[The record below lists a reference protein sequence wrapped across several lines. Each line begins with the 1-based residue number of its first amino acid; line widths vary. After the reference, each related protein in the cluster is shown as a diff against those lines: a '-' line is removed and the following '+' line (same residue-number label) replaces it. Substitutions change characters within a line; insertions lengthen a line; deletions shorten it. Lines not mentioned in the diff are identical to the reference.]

1 MNRLIIATTLAGLA
15 IAVPSKDASAQGYNP
30 FQIGGAVGAAI
41 PIGDLGNT
49 ANTGYNV
56 TLALGYKPAASPLGF
71 RFDAAYNEFGFEGG
85 GGNFNIPS
93 FTANLV
99 YDLPSG
105 GFSPYLI
112 GGAGL
117 YRPSA
122 SATGFGSASENRF
135 GFNAGGGVK
144 MPLSGFHVFAEARYN
159 YVSADGGNLSFI
171 PITIGLMF

>member
-1 MNRLIIATTLAGLA
+1 MNRLVITAVLVGLA
-15 IAVPSKDASAQGYNP
+15 VAVPSKDVSAQAYNP

-41 PIGDLGNT
+41 PMGDLGNAT
-49 ANTGYNV
+49 NLGYNV

-71 RFDAAYNEFGFEGG
+71 RFDAAYNEFGFQGG

-93 FTANLV
+93 FTANAV

-122 SATGFGSASENRF
+122 AISGFGSGSENRF

-159 YVSADGGNLSFI
+159 YVSADSGNLSFI
-171 PITIGLMF
+171 PIIIGLMF

>member
-1 MNRLIIATTLAGLA
+1 VNRFIIPTVLAGLA
-15 IAVPSKDASAQGYNP
+15 IAVPTKDVSAQGYNP

-41 PIGDLGNT
+41 PVGDLGSATNM
-49 ANTGYNV
+49 GYNV

-71 RFDAAYNEFGFEGG
+71 RFDAAYNEFGFQGG
-85 GGNFNIPS
+85 GGNINIPS
-93 FTANLV
+93 FTANAV
-99 YDLPSG
+99 FDLPAG

-117 YRPSA
+117 YRPSGTL
-122 SATGFGSASENRF
+122 TGVGSAENRF

-159 YVSADGGNLSFI
+159 WVSAGVGNLSFI